1 MNHTRNNDRLTVA
14 GHLIRRPASLAVRL
28 RMETVMPVKWLA
40 VIADGDTG
48 ICELPFVSPTESG
61 SERRVNM
68 TISRTAPLS
77 AQPAG
82 RAGSTTKVCKVK
94 NRPLSNLNQ
103 LASREVPALVDVLGV
118 SLVTNTVTVN
128 GQPAY
133 RKAEYF
139 RQQLAAD
146 NSASSLWFNLIVA
159 ATGQTRVTGNV
170 YVAQSPEQFSYDPDG
185 NLTNDGRWAY
195 TWDAENRLITM
206 TVNTNVGPQYQLA
219 FAYDPKGRRI
229 QKTVATNGVA
239 VSTNKFLYD
248 GWNLVA
254 ELQPNNARIR
264 SYVWGNDLSGS
275 TQGGGVG
282 GLLEVSYYGTAT
294 TNCFPA
300 YDGNGNVAA
309 LINAADGTIAANYEY
324 AAFGEPIRVTGV
336 MARNNP
342 FRFSTKYSD
351 DESDLLYYG
360 YRYYK
365 AGTGTWP
372 NRDPLGEESFFRN
385 LIKGFPVKLVKQ
397 IRLESLMP
405 IYVCNKND
413 SVNKLDWL
421 GLFEYSSSCSDGDKK
436 AMDESFKN
444 LCGVAKKKDCFRCL
458 NSKVKNKINDIC
470 NSNGA
475 GIKVDCQQ
483 GDGATTMGT
492 PLGTTS
498 SDGTIILYMKNIR
511 DKQQDPACTL
521 FHESGHAAG
530 VGADGFWTPFP
541 DNGAYAITRC
551 VGCPGQP
558 VRGTLPPGYENY

>member
-28 RMETVMPVKWLA
+28 RMETVMSVKWLA

-195 TWDAENRLITM
+195 TWDAENRLVTM

-254 ELQPNNARIR
+254 ELQPNNAPIR

-275 TQGGGVG
+275 QQGAGGVG
-282 GLLEVSYYGTAT
+282 GLLEVSCYGTTT

-324 AAFGEPIRVTGV
+324 GPFGEVIRQTGP
-336 MARNNP
+336 MAKVNP
-342 FRFSTKYSD
+342 FRFSTKYQD

-365 AGTGTWP
+365 ASTGTWP
-372 NRDPLGEESFFRN
+372 NRDPLREKGGMNLYVFVRN
-385 LIKGFPVKLVKQ
+385 FPSGLIDAYGNKGISVPIGFP
-397 IRLESLMP
+397 
-405 IYVCNKND
+405 
-413 SVNKLDWL
+413 
-421 GLFEYSSSCSDGDKK
+421 GLSTGGGVDGLISKVSDKVG
-436 AMDESFKN
+436 
-444 LCGVAKKKDCFRCL
+444 CKDCVYNLYIAAHGNPDVVLLTPDASNNTGNTGGIDRIDANNVSTVFTYIKDRVNFCKECHIYL
-458 NSKVKNKINDIC
+458 LSC
-470 NSNGA
+470 NTGLGSLPA
-475 GIKVDCQQ
+475 AIKA
-483 GDGATTMGT
+483 ATG
-492 PLGTTS
+492 
-498 SDGTIILYMKNIR
+498 
-511 DKQQDPACTL
+511 CTV
-521 FHESGHAAG
+521 HAPMNY
-530 VGADGFWTPFP
+530 VFP
-541 DNGAYAITRC
+541 DENDPRNSPVHDDPHYAPY
-551 VGCPGQP
+551 PGHEDKFK
-558 VRGTLPPGYENY
+558 VF